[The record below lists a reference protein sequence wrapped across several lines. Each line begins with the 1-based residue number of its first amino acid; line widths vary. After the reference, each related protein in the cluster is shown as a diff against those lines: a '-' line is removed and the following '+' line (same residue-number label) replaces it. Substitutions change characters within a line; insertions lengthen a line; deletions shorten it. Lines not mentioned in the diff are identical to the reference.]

1 MAMWIGL
8 DGHEKLL
15 DPPVEVLKKGGS
27 SHDEY
32 RPIDGRDRGFLEMK
46 KIVWMR
52 HSSTRSF
59 LSFMFVVFYYDYCNG
74 TYTLVQL

>member
-1 MAMWIGL
+1 MWIGL

-32 RPIDGRDRGFLEMK
+32 RPIDGWDGGFGDEK
-46 KIVWMR
+46 TVWMR
-52 HSSTRSF
+52 HSSIRSF
-59 LSFMFVVFYYDYCNG
+59 LSFIFVVFYYDYCKRNI
-74 TYTLVQL
+74 

>member
-32 RPIDGRDRGFLEMK
+32 RPIDGRDGGFGDEKGSLDE
-46 KIVWMR
+46 
-52 HSSTRSF
+52 TFFNPF
-59 LSFMFVVFYYDYCNG
+59 LLVMFVIYYDYADYGKG
-74 TYTLVQL
+74 T